1 MISRPFPQTSKT
13 VVILGLILAFLAAAL
28 VMFDVKPFGD
38 LDRMS
43 YDFMLNLFDR
53 KPVNNK
59 VLIIDIDEP
68 SLARYG
74 QWPWPRHLVA
84 RMLDVVGQGGPD
96 FVGIDILFAEPD
108 RSSLGPLSRELK
120 ARFGLEID
128 TARLPAEMI
137 DHDAALARTLQS
149 GPFSLGLMFRFNS
162 HATSKI
168 QLPVGNIKTIE
179 MARHSSGPTPLPMT
193 RDLVEVVPQ
202 LLTAA
207 DGLGFVN
214 ILLDS
219 DGVIR
224 RAPLF
229 IRYNNTFVPSLG
241 LLAFLRSQ
249 NNRSVVLESGPTG
262 MICIRAGTSVIPVDR
277 QGNLLLAFRGGARTY
292 ATLSAA
298 ALLDGSISSSLFTDK
313 VVFLGSSAEGL
324 MDNHPTPFGRH
335 FPGVEVHATVA
346 GALLDGDLT
355 AVPAWT
361 RGARGVGAFLLVLLA
376 TAAVVGLP
384 THGIGVVLGGFFVII
399 PLGAMA
405 LFNRFH
411 LFIPPGST
419 MTVHVL
425 SFAVLALARFRSEEI
440 FGARR
445 ERLLTAARD
454 CAMIGLVS
462 LAETRDTETGRHI
475 VRTQLYV
482 QALAQYLSRQGKKP
496 FCFTAMDIDL
506 LVKSAPLHD
515 IGKVGIPDSILLK
528 PGRLTTLEFDE
539 MKKHTQYGEEALA
552 KAAIVSG
559 NLDETSFL
567 KTARE
572 IALTHHEKWDGTG
585 YPRGLKQEEIP
596 PSGRLMALA
605 DVYDALT
612 SKRVYKDAMGHA
624 EALAIIREGSGSHF
638 DSRIVDAFLALES
651 TFCAIAEKYIDE
663 SLDQ

>member
-1 MISRPFPQTSKT
+1 MTPRPSPQTSKT
-13 VVILGLILAFLAAAL
+13 VVLIGLILAFLAAAL
-28 VMFDVKPFGD
+28 VMYDVRPLDD

-43 YDFMLNLFDR
+43 YDVMVNLLEPKPINDR
-53 KPVNNK
+53 

-68 SLARYG
+68 SLTQYG

-84 RMLDVVGQGGPD
+84 RMLDVVGKGTPD

-120 ARFGLEID
+120 AHYGVEID

-137 DHDAALARTLQS
+137 DHDAALAKTLRS
-149 GPFSLGLMFRFNS
+149 GPFSLGIMFRFDRETQS
-162 HATSKI
+162 TIKLDATSL
-168 QLPVGNIKTIE
+168 QLTELNRQQGGPAPV
-179 MARHSSGPTPLPMT
+179 PTT
-193 RDLVEVVPQ
+193 QGLVEVVPQ
-202 LLTAA
+202 LLQAA
-207 DGLGFVN
+207 NGLGFVN
-214 ILLDS
+214 ILPDR

-224 RAPLF
+224 RAPLL
-229 IRYNNTFVPSLG
+229 IRYGDTLVPSLG
-241 LLAFLRSQ
+241 LLAVLRSQ
-249 NNRSVVLESGPTG
+249 EINKVLVESGPAG
-262 MICIRAGTSVIPVDR
+262 MDCLRFGTTTIPVDG
-277 QGNLLLAFRGGARTY
+277 QGNVLLAFRGGSRSYT
-292 ATLSAA
+292 TISAA
-298 ALLDGSISSSLFTDK
+298 KVLDGSVSPAVFTGK

-324 MDNHPTPFGRH
+324 MDNHPTPFDRH

-355 AVPAWT
+355 AMPAWS

-376 TAAVVGLP
+376 TAAVVSLS
-384 THGIGVVLGGFFVII
+384 TLGIGAVLIGFFCII
-399 PLGAMA
+399 PLGAMV
-405 LFNRFH
+405 LFNQYQ

-425 SFAVLALARFRSEEI
+425 SFAVLTLARFRSEEI
-440 FGARR
+440 FAARR

-454 CAMIGLVS
+454 CAMVGLVS

-482 QALAQYLSRQGKKP
+482 QALAQYLARQGKKP
-496 FCFTAMDIDL
+496 FRFIAIDIDL

-515 IGKVGIPDSILLK
+515 VGKVGIPDSILLK
-528 PGRLTTLEFDE
+528 PGRLSTVEFAE
-539 MKKHTQYGEEALA
+539 MKRHTQYGEEALA
-552 KAAIVSG
+552 KAATVSG

-585 YPRGLKQEEIP
+585 YPFGLKEEDIP

-612 SKRVYKDAMGHA
+612 SKRVYKDAMSHA
-624 EALAIIREGSGSHF
+624 EALAIIRQGSGNHF
-638 DSRIVDAFLALES
+638 DPRIVDAFLALEA
-651 TFCAIAEKYIDE
+651 TFSEIARKYTDE
-663 SLDQ
+663 RLHT